1 LCHGRATIVADGRD
15 ARKRSAVRIC
25 TLCVSHL
32 FSLSKLPG
40 FSFRAL
46 NVHRPSTMCAQV
58 FHSGAELGHND
69 AVRAVLR
76 STVWAVLV
84 VLTAAA
90 TAAGQAAPSGSPA
103 LDVFRIF
110 LRDGRVLSSYGEFA
124 QVDADLVFVV
134 AQGEKGGVQTHDLIT
149 VPVAVVDMERTT
161 AYASAL
167 RMADYAA
174 LRGERE
180 YQALIADITRAV
192 TALKESD
199 DKDRRL
205 GIAIV
210 ARRRLLAW
218 SADHFGYRAAELR
231 QIVSIIDDVIL
242 DLQAATGTSQF
253 SIDLVASVTPPPPVP
268 LMTAPTPVE
277 TVKMALIAATTTDV
291 GVEKLALLRSANRVA
306 ETLPDADAGLRS
318 EVARLLAEEIAADA
332 AYRLLLRE
340 ALTRADAAVRQGKPV
355 VIRRLILDVE
365 SRDAT
370 LGHRRPRD
378 VAATLRKLWSESG
391 LAVDQQLAF
400 ERWAL
405 VKDQLR
411 AYEARVRSAHRAWT
425 RHASTLSAIKKGE
438 PASPG
443 KLDAA
448 ARDFSELDRVLVSL
462 RPPDELVESNGIFR
476 SAVQLVQ
483 HGLLLGQRLAVA
495 PNAELSSNA
504 SSAMTGAD
512 LLHSAGVKS
521 LATALQ
527 PRRVR

>member
-1 LCHGRATIVADGRD
+1 
-15 ARKRSAVRIC
+15 
-25 TLCVSHL
+25 
-32 FSLSKLPG
+32 
-40 FSFRAL
+40 
-46 NVHRPSTMCAQV
+46 MCAQV
-58 FHSGAELGHND
+58 FHSAAQVGDNN
-69 AVRAVLR
+69 AVRALFR
-76 STVWAVLV
+76 STLWAVLV
-84 VLTAAA
+84 VLIGGPTAEAQPVPA
-90 TAAGQAAPSGSPA
+90 GSPA

-110 LRDGRVLSSYGEFA
+110 LRDGRVLASYGEFA

-134 AQGEKGGVQTHDLIT
+134 AQGQKGGVQTHDLVT

-167 RMADYAA
+167 RMAEYAA

-180 YQALIADITRAV
+180 YQALIADITRAIA
-192 TALKESD
+192 ALEASD

-231 QIVSIIDDVIL
+231 QIVSILDDVIL

-253 SIDLVASVTPPPPVP
+253 SIDLVASVVPPAPVP
-268 LMTAPTPVE
+268 LMTAPTPAE
-277 TVKMALIAATTTDV
+277 TVAMALVAAGATDV
-291 GVEKLALLRSANRVA
+291 GVEKLALLRSANQVA
-306 ETLPDADAGLRS
+306 ESLPEADAVLRS
-318 EVARLLAEEIAADA
+318 EVARRLAEETAVDA
-332 AYRLLLRE
+332 AYRALLRE
-340 ALTRADAAVRQGKPV
+340 ALTRADTAVRQGRPA

-365 SRDAT
+365 SRDAA

-378 VAATLRKLWSESG
+378 VAATLRTLWSESG

-400 ERWAL
+400 ERWAR

-411 AYEARVRSAHRAWT
+411 AYEARVRSAQRAWT
-425 RHASTLSAIKKGE
+425 RHAPTLSAIKKGE

-448 ARDFSELDRVLVSL
+448 VRAFSELDRVLVSL
-462 RPPDELVESNGIFR
+462 QPPEELVEANGIFR

-483 HGLLLGQRLAVA
+483 HGLVLGQRLAVA
-495 PNAELSSNA
+495 PNAELARNA

-512 LLHSAGVKS
+512 LLHDAGVKS
-521 LATALQ
+521 LTNALT

>member
-1 LCHGRATIVADGRD
+1 
-15 ARKRSAVRIC
+15 
-25 TLCVSHL
+25 
-32 FSLSKLPG
+32 
-40 FSFRAL
+40 
-46 NVHRPSTMCAQV
+46 MCAQV
-58 FHSGAELGHND
+58 FHSAAEVGHNID
-69 AVRAVLR
+69 VRGLFR
-76 STVWAVLV
+76 STVWALLV
-84 VLTAAA
+84 VLIDATTAGA
-90 TAAGQAAPSGSPA
+90 QALPPGSPA
-103 LDVFRIF
+103 PDVFRIF

-134 AQGEKGGVQTHDLIT
+134 AQGQKGGVQTHDLIT

-167 RMADYAA
+167 RMAEYAA

-180 YQALIADITRAV
+180 YQALIADITRAID
-192 TALKESD
+192 ALEASD

-205 GIAIV
+205 GIALV

-218 SADHFGYRAAELR
+218 PADHFGYRAAELR
-231 QIVSIIDDVIL
+231 QIVSIFDDVIL

-253 SIDLVASVTPPPPVP
+253 SIDLVASVAPPPPVP
-268 LMTAPTPVE
+268 LMAAPTPAE
-277 TVKMALIAATTTDV
+277 TVAMALVAAATTDV
-291 GVEKLALLRSANRVA
+291 GVEKLALLRSAHRVA
-306 ETLPDADAGLRS
+306 ESLPDADAGLRS
-318 EVARLLAEEIAADA
+318 EVARLLDEETAADA
-332 AYRLLLRE
+332 AYRSLLRE
-340 ALTRADAAVRQGKPV
+340 ALTRADAAVRQGRPA

-378 VAATLRKLWSESG
+378 VAATLRTLWSESG

-405 VKDQLR
+405 VKNQLR

-425 RHASTLSAIKKGE
+425 RHASTLLAIRSGQ
-438 PASPG
+438 PVSPG

-448 ARDFSELDRVLVSL
+448 ARDFGELDRVLVSL
-462 RPPDELVESNGIFR
+462 RPPDELLEANGIFR

-495 PNAELSSNA
+495 PNAELSRNA
-504 SSAMTGAD
+504 SSAVTGAD
-512 LLHSAGVKS
+512 LLHNAGVRS
-521 LATALQ
+521 LANALK

>member
-1 LCHGRATIVADGRD
+1 M
-15 ARKRSAVRIC
+15 
-25 TLCVSHL
+25 
-32 FSLSKLPG
+32 
-40 FSFRAL
+40 

-58 FHSGAELGHND
+58 FHSGAEVSHND
-69 AVRAVLR
+69 AVRALLR
-76 STVWAVLV
+76 STVWAMLIV
-84 VLTAAA
+84 VIGATTAR
-90 TAAGQAAPSGSPA
+90 GQTTPPGSPA

-124 QVDADLVFVV
+124 QVDTDLVFVV
-134 AQGEKGGVQTHDLIT
+134 AQGQKGGVQTHDLIT
-149 VPVAVVDMERTT
+149 VPVAVVNMERTT

-167 RMADYAA
+167 RMSEYAA

-180 YQALIADITRAV
+180 YQALIADITRAIA
-192 TALKESD
+192 ALEASD

-218 SADHFGYRAAELR
+218 PADHFGYRAAELR

-253 SIDLVASVTPPPPVP
+253 SIDLVASVASAPPVP
-268 LMTAPTPVE
+268 LMTAPTPAE
-277 TVKMALIAATTTDV
+277 TVAMALIAAFATDV

-306 ETLPDADAGLRS
+306 ESLADADAGLRS
-318 EVARLLAEEIAADA
+318 EVARRLNEETGLDA
-332 AYRLLLRE
+332 AYRALLRE
-340 ALTRADAAVRQGKPV
+340 ALTRADAAVRQGRPM

-365 SRDAT
+365 SGDAT

-378 VAATLRKLWSESG
+378 VAATLRTLWSESG

-405 VKDQLR
+405 VKGQLR

-425 RHASTLSAIKKGE
+425 RHASTLSAMKGGE

-448 ARDFSELDRVLVSL
+448 ARSFGELDRVLVSL
-462 RPPDELVESNGIFR
+462 RPPDELVEANGIFR

-495 PNAELSSNA
+495 PNAELSRNA
-504 SSAMTGAD
+504 SSAIAGAD
-512 LLHSAGVKS
+512 LLHNAGVRS
-521 LATALQ
+521 LALALK